1 MLMIDKRIIEQVL
14 VEQKGELAN
23 MSTKNLC
30 SRPEEEL
37 VDTDSDMAQVV
48 IGVRRCG
55 KSTLCYNALKKTGE
69 LFAYVNFD
77 DERFSEMTSGDLNDV
92 LETLYKLY
100 GDFRLLFMDEVQNV
114 EGWHLFVN
122 RILRQGMRVVLTGS
136 NAKLLSGELATHLTG
151 RHDKIELFP
160 FSFADWCRYKDVDV
174 SSPATKAEAFRREAF
189 DEYLHRGGFPELL
202 QKKNRTGYVG
212 NLVESILRRDI
223 EQRHNIKYVRAFEQL
238 AQHLLNISPAV
249 VVEKDLAEL
258 FGFKSHHTV
267 DNYIGFLKEAYLIA
281 GLPKYSTKS
290 RIRVRDEKVYPID
303 VALMDGRADA
313 MAGENLGWR
322 LESIVFVELLRRNR
336 LLERDVY
343 YYKDA
348 QGYEADFVV
357 CKGSKVEEIYQVCY
371 DMSKEKTRTREIR
384 GLLTASKHT
393 GCNNLFLIT
402 DTQRE
407 DLTADGRNIK
417 ILPAYEWLLSEQVKI

>member
-1 MLMIDKRIIEQVL
+1 MIMVDKRIIEQVL

-23 MSTKNLC
+23 LSTKNLC

-69 LFAYVNFD
+69 PFAYVNFD
-77 DERFSEMTSGDLNDV
+77 DERFSGMTSWDLNDV

-114 EGWHLFVN
+114 DGWHLFVN

-151 RHDKIELFP
+151 RHDKVELFP
-160 FSFADWCRYKDVDV
+160 FSFADFCRYKKIDI
-174 SSPATKAEAFRREAF
+174 SSLATKAVAFRREAF
-189 DEYLHRGGFPELL
+189 DEYLHQGGFPELL
-202 QKKNRTGYVG
+202 KKKNRTGYVG
-212 NLVESILRRDI
+212 NLVDSILRRDI
-223 EQRHNIKYVRAFEQL
+223 EQRHNIKYVRSFEQL
-238 AQHLLNISPAV
+238 AQHLLNITPAV

-258 FGFKSHHTV
+258 FGLKSHHTV

-313 MAGENLGWR
+313 MAGENLDWR

-348 QGYEADFVV
+348 QGYEADFVI

-384 GLLTASKHT
+384 GLLTAAKQTQCS
-393 GCNNLFLIT
+393 NLFLIT
-402 DTQRE
+402 DTWSE
-407 DLTADGRNIK
+407 DLTTDGWNIK
-417 ILPAYEWLLSEQVKI
+417 ILPAYEWLTG